1 MTKLLSSSEKEPK
14 SCKFYGMDKDEEILL
29 LLRRDL
35 ITNLGWV
42 LLTIILVLT
51 PFVANIVFLALGT
64 NPLSQLPS
72 GLLIVLGLF
81 WYLFT
86 FGYAFVNFLNWFF
99 NVHIVSNKRVVD
111 MDFSGVLYRNIS
123 DAPLRS
129 IEDVTHTISGAA
141 EILFN
146 YGNVYIQTAAEQR
159 ELTFSGIPDP
169 AQVQDFISDIVADL
183 RRKRG

>member
-1 MTKLLSSSEKEPK
+1 MTKLLSSSEKEPQK
-14 SCKFYGMDKDEEILL
+14 CRFYGMDVDEEILL

-35 ITNLGWV
+35 VTNLGWV
-42 LLTIILVLT
+42 LLTAVLLVT
-51 PFVANIVFLALGT
+51 PFFANIVFFALGV
-64 NPLSQLPS
+64 NPLGQLPA
-72 GLLIVLGLF
+72 GLLVVLTLF

-99 NVHIVSNKRVVD
+99 NVHIVSNKRVMD

-146 YGNVYIQTAAEQR
+146 YGTVNIQTAAEHN
-159 ELTFSGIPDP
+159 ELTFTGIPDP
-169 AQVQDFISDIVADL
+169 AKVQDFISDMVADL
-183 RRKRG
+183 RKRNG

>member
-1 MTKLLSSSEKEPK
+1 MAKLLSSSEKEPK
-14 SCKFYGMDKDEEILL
+14 KCSFYGMDKDEEILL

-42 LLTIILVLT
+42 LLTAILLFT
-51 PFVANIVFLALGT
+51 PLIANTIFLALGT
-64 NPLSQLPS
+64 NPISQLPS
-72 GLLIVLGLF
+72 GLLIVLSLF

-86 FGYAFVNFLNWFF
+86 IGYAFVNFLNWFF
-99 NVHIVSNKRVVD
+99 NVHIVSNKRIVD

-123 DAPLRS
+123 DAPLRAV
-129 IEDVTHTISGAA
+129 EDVTHTISGAA

-159 ELTFSGIPDP
+159 ELTFSRIPDP
-169 AQVQDFISDIVADL
+169 AKVQDFISDLLAGL
-183 RRKRG
+183 RRRNG